1 MLSRGTIR
9 LPYMRCGTAMVEFVI
24 ALPFLAIVLGLTFFF
39 GWVMM
44 HKHQV
49 LIANRYS
56 AWQRVDTG
64 AWPGEGSLNELAFNN
79 RASSVSLSSENPV
92 ADTVNDLVTEAGNMS
107 PRTEVLAEELVT
119 EQYPPGRRAHVSADF
134 NPRKALWQNVMRD
147 MYDIHHRHGREG
159 VTWRRG
165 EASCWPVLRN
175 QYYSELD
182 ESLERISS
190 PADRMAEMIRGL
202 YLAGW

>member
-1 MLSRGTIR
+1 M
-9 LPYMRCGTAMVEFVI
+9 AEFVI
-24 ALPFLAIVLGLTFFF
+24 AVPFLAIVLGLTFFF

-49 LIANRYS
+49 LVANRYS
-56 AWQRVDTG
+56 VWQRVDTG
-64 AWPGEGSLNELAFNN
+64 AWPSEGNLNHVAFND

-92 ADTVNDLVTEAGNMS
+92 ADTTGDLVTNAGNIS
-107 PRTEVLAEELVT
+107 PRAEVLAEELINT
-119 EQYPPGRRAHVSADF
+119 HYPPGRRVHVSADF
-134 NPRKALWQNVMRD
+134 NPRKALWQNAMND

-159 VTWRRG
+159 VSWRRS

-182 ESLERISS
+182 ELLERVSS
-190 PADRMAEMIRGL
+190 PTDQMADMIRGL